1 MHKNL
6 KLQEYFKASHKDSAY
21 NAKFIFH
28 ARTWILNVK
37 ENYRNKYLKTNLNCP
52 LGCPILDSQ
61 KHLLYCTEIEDS
73 CLVNTNNEPRYED
86 LFSEDTTKQI
96 SIARILRGRL
106 EKRKTMI

>member
-1 MHKNL
+1 MHTL
-6 KLQEYFKASHKDSAY
+6 
-21 NAKFIFH
+21 
-28 ARTWILNVK
+28 LNVK

-52 LGCPILDSQ
+52 LGYPILDSQ

-73 CLVNTNNEPRYED
+73 CLVNKNNEPRYED